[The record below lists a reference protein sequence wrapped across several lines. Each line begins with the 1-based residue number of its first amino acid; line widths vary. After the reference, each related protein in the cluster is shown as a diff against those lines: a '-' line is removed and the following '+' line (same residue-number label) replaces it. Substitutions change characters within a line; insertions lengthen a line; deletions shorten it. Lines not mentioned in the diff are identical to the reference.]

1 MEKVK
6 LYIILAVAVL
16 SLVVVGAILSGIFSN
31 RNDSSEVLQEVQQD
45 VVSTSQET
53 SVTVRNHAY
62 SPARLTIKKGTTVT
76 WTNQDAVQ
84 HDITPDNP
92 SGDWKQSNLLSR
104 GQSYSVTFNE
114 TGTFTY
120 FCTPHP
126 EMTGSVTVVD

>member
-53 SVTVRNHAY
+53 SVTVRNHSY

-92 SGDWKQSNLLSR
+92 SGDWKQSSLLSR

-114 TGTFTY
+114 IGTFTY